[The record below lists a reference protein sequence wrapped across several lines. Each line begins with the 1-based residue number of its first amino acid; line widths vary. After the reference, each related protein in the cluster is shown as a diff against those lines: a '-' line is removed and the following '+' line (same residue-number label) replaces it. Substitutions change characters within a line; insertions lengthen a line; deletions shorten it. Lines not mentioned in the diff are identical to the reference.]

1 MAVAATTYFVIKIQS
16 HDQCDMCDST
26 PLNLKEPSSFFSN
39 RRFVIL
45 RRKALGALR
54 LEAIAAPTAATAWY
68 IYIYIY
74 IDAGSS

>member
-1 MAVAATTYFVIKIQS
+1 MAVAATTYFVI
-16 HDQCDMCDST
+16 CDST

-54 LEAIAAPTAATAWY
+54 LEAIAAPTAATAW
-68 IYIYIY
+68 
-74 IDAGSS
+74 